1 MKTSDIRR
9 VIRAGLADV
18 TTTQRDVDAVMEYIR
33 NAENQQKPRWRSGGM
48 RKVLLA
54 AVCLVLMLSAVAQAL
69 GIPVWQ
75 ALVVWTKETL
85 RIETF
90 QRNTV
95 DASQRSCFSDEER
108 AAWGEDVE
116 NAFSGIGLFPFLP
129 GYMPDGF
136 ELCDLYCTGN
146 DDGYACVDALY
157 EDEGNHILN
166 LVADVYT
173 TEGYS
178 YTLTVEHDDLDKYD
192 VVLDGVT
199 YYFVSNL
206 QNNTVVWNDSN
217 GSYCISG
224 NVEMSTLE
232 EMIRSIRRGAV
243 RQ

>member
-108 AAWGEDVE
+108 AAWGRGCGKCIFRNRLVSVP
-116 NAFSGIGLFPFLP
+116 ARI
-129 GYMPDGF
+129 
-136 ELCDLYCTGN
+136 
-146 DDGYACVDALY
+146 YA
-157 EDEGNHILN
+157 GW
-166 LVADVYT
+166 
-173 TEGYS
+173 
-178 YTLTVEHDDLDKYD
+178 
-192 VVLDGVT
+192 
-199 YYFVSNL
+199 F
-206 QNNTVVWNDSN
+206 
-217 GSYCISG
+217 
-224 NVEMSTLE
+224 
-232 EMIRSIRRGAV
+232 
-243 RQ
+243 